1 MLDAKRQSSRFVA
14 VWAACLIALVPT
26 LPGCQ
31 PEGAGS
37 IKMGSPSRWHKEPEA
52 PSPRWKSKKVTS
64 RTPKEKPGAQAP
76 FKTIKDQMREQS
88 SAAK

>member
-37 IKMGSPSRWHKEPEA
+37 IKMGSPSQWHKEPEA
-52 PSPRWKSKKVTS
+52 PSPRSKSKKVTS
-64 RTPKEKPGAQAP
+64 TNTEGEARRPGAFQN
-76 FKTIKDQMREQS
+76 DQGPDAR
-88 SAAK
+88 AKF